1 MIYIVRHGETDW
13 NVLGKVQGSKDIPLN
28 EKGKEQALFT
38 KGELYNKEIDL
49 IIVSPLKRAIETAE
63 IINSDRNL
71 PMIIDDRIRER
82 CFGEFEGE
90 EFTVLDTKPFWDYYV
105 NEQYE
110 TAESVQDFFK
120 RIYDFLDDITIKYK
134 DKNVL
139 LVTHGG
145 VSLPVYCYFSKIIP
159 EGSLIKA
166 NIMLGNCEIE
176 VFNKEGL

>member
-13 NVLGKVQGSKDIPLN
+13 NLLGKLQGSKDIPLN
-28 EKGKEQALFT
+28 EKGRKQALLT
-38 KGELYNKEIDL
+38 KVELDNKEIDL
-49 IIVSPLKRAIETAE
+49 IIASPLKRARETAE

-145 VSLPVYCYFSKIIP
+145 VSLPVHCYFNKFIP
-159 EGSLIKA
+159 KDSLIKA
-166 NIMLGNCEIE
+166 DIMLGNCE
-176 VFNKEGL
+176 VKEFRLEDL